1 MSIKILV
8 YGIMLLTSTFAVSG
22 IKINNIFKTN
32 HIWEARI
39 FTALLIMSITYL
51 SGSLI
56 LQIIDV
62 FTNIAL

>member
-8 YGIMLLTSTFAVSG
+8 YGIMLLVSTFAVSG
-22 IKINNIFKTN
+22 ININNIFKTN

-39 FTALLIMSITYL
+39 FTTLIIMALTYL

-56 LQIIDV
+56 LDIL
-62 FTNIAL
+62 NIFI